1 MTANNTAI
9 EPTEVRA
16 PIGADTTEI
25 LWSDGTSTK
34 LPNELLRG
42 YCPCAGCQGHSSTI
56 AFRRG
61 GNCEIESINEVGN
74 YALCFRWGDGHDSG
88 IYTWEYLRR
97 LGQHA
102 AHSGE
107 DGTLRR

>member
-1 MTANNTAI
+1 MTTAESI
-9 EPTEVRA
+9 EPIEVRA
-16 PIGADTTEI
+16 PIGADKTEI
-25 LWSDGTSTK
+25 LWSDGSSTTIS
-34 LPNELLRG
+34 NEILRG

-61 GNCEIESINEVGN
+61 GNSEIESINEVGN

-88 IYTWEYLRR
+88 IHTWDYLRR

-102 AHSGE
+102 QDSGQ